1 MVTWYRKRRSL
12 SNPRL
17 WVRPTLWHEPKIAKN
32 LNWERNRQ
40 KVICHVTQFVFIW
53 CHIYCCGIDHVITF
67 SIKRDH
73 TVKQGINPARLV
85 CRKCKT
91 YKYAS
96 SVRFSHFKN
105 ISSSIAPPSFYHLP
119 IRKDSKFLF
128 EFHNLF
134 QSGIDDKKSCDC
146 ALVSRI

>member
-32 LNWERNRQ
+32 LNWERNRL

-53 CHIYCCGIDHVITF
+53 CHIYWQYLWNC
-67 SIKRDH
+67 SRDH
-73 TVKQGINPARLV
+73 TVKQGVHPARLV

-91 YKYAS
+91 YEYAS

-105 ISSSIAPPSFYHLP
+105 ISSSRAPPLSHYQPIKIYH
-119 IRKDSKFLF
+119 KFLT

-134 QSGIDDKKSCDC
+134 QSRIDDKKSCDC